1 MGAVDQLIDASR
13 RLCDDLI
20 QRTDDLLADQ
30 GKVAWIYHPLEYAR
44 APHEA
49 YLTRFGGLGAHPD
62 DRDEPWAWDGEHRC
76 PVRMSGTGP

>member
-49 YLTRFGGLGAHPD
+49 YLTRFGGLGRAP
-62 DRDEPWAWDGEHRC
+62 
-76 PVRMSGTGP
+76 